1 MKKMLFPVLLSCI
14 LLLSFSFAMAEEKIT
29 EEEALMKIE
38 EYKACV
44 EKYDAKAKELQTELG
59 PLEKTLAELNAKI
72 AELEAEIAKYK
83 TEKFDYYIVKEGDWL
98 SKLAE
103 YKQVYG
109 HGNYAMWPR
118 IYKANKNLIKNP
130 DLIYP
135 GWKLKIPRP

>member
-1 MKKMLFPVLLSCI
+1 MKKMLFPVLLLCI
-14 LLLSFSFAMAEEKIT
+14 FLLSFSLLMGEEKIT

-44 EKYDAKAKELQTELG
+44 EKYDAKAKELKTALG
-59 PLEKTLAELNAKI
+59 PLEEKLAELNAKI

-83 TEKFDYYIVKEGDWL
+83 TEDYDYYIVKEGDWL

-118 IYKANKNLIKNP
+118 IYKANKHLIKNP